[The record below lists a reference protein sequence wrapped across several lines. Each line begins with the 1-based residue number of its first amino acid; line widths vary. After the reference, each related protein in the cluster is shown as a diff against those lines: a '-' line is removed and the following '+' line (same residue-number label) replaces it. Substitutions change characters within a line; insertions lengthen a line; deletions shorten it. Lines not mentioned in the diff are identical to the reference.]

1 MLTCDLFSFIN
12 CDWSNTPETTW
23 GHKVILTIWIC
34 FFLWCFVCGL
44 LQDCLNWA
52 LTMPHRTSQAMSW
65 QPRGCWLSPP
75 WMSPVLPGEWPA
87 VTSCLLS
94 TPAIGDQ
101 MASWENPAF
110 AGVSISVCLLC
121 PCCPGCLAEAGEK
134 FVCRGQW
141 FVSREG
147 FQAVAGTVCRRAER
161 GRLCSLWWGDH
172 PKGTPVQ
179 AACQPSCLLLCH
191 GECLPK
197 ASLGVREE
205 SWIALVAMQLKNV
218 SGGNSA
224 PSTEGDGGTQ
234 RTLIPLHYH
243 TVSCKARG
251 MM

>member
-1 MLTCDLFSFIN
+1 MVCHSLSKMQ
-12 CDWSNTPETTW
+12 S
-23 GHKVILTIWIC
+23 HKNSGKENFQWKEKTLEGSRREEIW
-34 FFLWCFVCGL
+34 L
-44 LQDCLNWA
+44 DY
-52 LTMPHRTSQAMSW
+52 
-65 QPRGCWLSPP
+65 SPP
-75 WMSPVLPGEWPA
+75 SEDSCFIGEWGCGRILVGRWVA
-87 VTSCLLS
+87 ETWEGVGNCFCLC
-94 TPAIGDQ
+94 
-101 MASWENPAF
+101 
-110 AGVSISVCLLC
+110 VSISVCLLC

-197 ASLGVREE
+197 ASPGVREE
-205 SWIALVAMQLKNV
+205 SWIALVVM